1 MQNKHPLRVQSH
13 ILRLLGDQLIG
24 HDRLAVFELVKN
36 SYDADASE
44 VSITIELNDSDPCV
58 KVEDN
63 GSGMSLSVITGAW
76 LEVGTDSKRTT
87 QNRKRSAV
95 FHRLPL
101 GEKGVGRLAVQKLGK
116 KLQVIT
122 REEGSAEYEFN
133 IDWDVLIGSSKYL
146 NDNLSV
152 EVTER
157 VTPSHFK
164 TGSGTFIKISDLYI
178 TDWKRGDIR
187 ELYRLVKSLSNPFNR
202 VDSFNVSLNVPGRQE
217 EISGLPDVEDMLDRA
232 MWKLTYRLDEKGVF
246 RWAYFF
252 QPPKYKGLL
261 RRFKRQTGLLDM
273 LPEKGED
280 TKTGKQKKE
289 QKIFVTEEIL
299 KSIGPIK
306 GRIYAF
312 HQSPEILR
320 LFGDSQQMKAW
331 LAGQSGVRV
340 YRDKVRVFNYGEP
353 GDDWLHLNARRI
365 NTPGKKLGSNSI
377 VSYIDLDLDKSTGLR
392 EKTNREGFD
401 ENKSFESLRAIALSI
416 FDKFEREL
424 APDRDAI
431 DKAIKNTEKLPPI
444 ENAFE
449 EIIKVAKKHK
459 LEQEILPAVASI
471 KNELN
476 SFKEVMLGS
485 GMANMNIGLAFHEM
499 VHGVDNIVGQLERNS
514 NKEIILS
521 TVRHLRSLL
530 DTFKPLLQREKNRSL
545 PINELTARVLKMHEH
560 RFPRHE
566 VTLSDWANDIEKAEN
581 FKVKGP
587 LNLVIGAIS
596 NVIDNAIY
604 WSRYRKELE
613 KRPDPAAILILSS
626 WDQELKEGTLAVID
640 NGMGF
645 QLNPDSIAKPF
656 MTMKAGGSGLGLYFS
671 RLVLESMGGRFMV
684 CSADELR
691 DDFNFSSAYDGAAVV
706 FTFKD

>member
-1 MQNKHPLRVQSH
+1 MSNTHPLRVQSH

-36 SYDADASE
+36 SYDADASA
-44 VSITIELNDSDPCV
+44 VSITIELNSSAPCI

-63 GSGMSLSVITGAW
+63 GSGMNLSVITGAW
-76 LEVGTDSKRTT
+76 LEVGTDSKRTA
-87 QNRKRSAV
+87 QNRKRSSI
-95 FHRLPL
+95 FNRLPL

-122 REEGSAEYEFN
+122 KEEGSPEYEFN
-133 IDWDVLIGSSKYL
+133 IDWDALIGSSKYL

-157 VTPSHFK
+157 TSPTHFRE
-164 TGSGTFIKISDLYI
+164 GSGTFIKISDLYL

-202 VDSFNVSLNVPGRQE
+202 VDSFEVDLSVPGRQE
-217 EISGLPDVEDMLDRA
+217 EISGLPDVEDMLDRSI
-232 MWKLTYRLDEKGVF
+232 WKLTYRLDEKGVL
-246 RWAYFF
+246 RWAYIF
-252 QPPKYKGLL
+252 QPPKYKGLQKRF
-261 RRFKRQTGLLDM
+261 RRYTGRLDM

-280 TKTGKQKKE
+280 TKTGKQKKD
-289 QKIFVTEEIL
+289 QKIFVSADTL
-299 KSIGPIK
+299 KTIGPIK

-353 GDDWLHLNARRI
+353 GDDWLRLNARRI

-377 VSYIDLDLDKSTGLR
+377 VSYIDLDLDKSSGLR

-401 ENKSFESLRAIALSI
+401 ENSSFDTLRAIALSI

-471 KNELN
+471 KNELDE
-476 SFKEVMLGS
+476 FKQVMVGS

-514 NKEIILS
+514 NKEIILN

-545 PINELTARVLKMHEH
+545 PISELTTRVLKMQEH

-566 VTLSDWANDIEKAEN
+566 VTLSDWTNDTDKAVN

-613 KRPDPAAILILSS
+613 GRADPAAILILSS
-626 WDQELKEGTLAVID
+626 WDQELKEGTLAIID

-684 CSADELR
+684 CRADELR
-691 DDFNFSSAYDGAAVV
+691 DDFKFSSSYDGAAVV